1 MYFHSTFSRQKLL
14 VFSFHEGIF
23 SCSRQVLLLLLG
35 FFFYFCGHTIWHT
48 SIIESIQ
55 DVEHN
60 FFFVKLLQAGHV
72 IQHKYTTTSDGSGIK

>member
-35 FFFYFCGHTIWHT
+35 FSFIFAATQYGTLRSSKVFRTLNI
-48 SIIESIQ
+48 
-55 DVEHN
+55 
-60 FFFVKLLQAGHV
+60 FFVKLLQAGHV

>member
-14 VFSFHEGIF
+14 VFSFHEGTF
-23 SCSRQVLLLLLG
+23 SRSRQVLLLG

-55 DVEHN
+55 DVEHI
-60 FFFVKLLQAGHV
+60 FCQTFAGRSC
-72 IQHKYTTTSDGSGIK
+72 YTTQVYHY

>member
-23 SCSRQVLLLLLG
+23 SCSRQELLLLLG

-55 DVEHN
+55 DVEHI
-60 FFFVKLLQAGHV
+60 FCQTFAGRSC
-72 IQHKYTTTSDGSGIK
+72 YTTQVYHY